1 MHELY
6 ERETQLLH
14 GEIVGYRPTVEEVVA
29 SNIYADE
36 DLMDALL
43 EFQVDQLVLD
53 LCLWW
58 FSFLVFFFSL
68 TFVFLTCIIKLNG
81 EWDEDREDSSNDE
94 SLPEPHHL

>member
-53 LCLWW
+53 LCL
-58 FSFLVFFFSL
+58 
-68 TFVFLTCIIKLNG
+68 
-81 EWDEDREDSSNDE
+81 
-94 SLPEPHHL
+94 